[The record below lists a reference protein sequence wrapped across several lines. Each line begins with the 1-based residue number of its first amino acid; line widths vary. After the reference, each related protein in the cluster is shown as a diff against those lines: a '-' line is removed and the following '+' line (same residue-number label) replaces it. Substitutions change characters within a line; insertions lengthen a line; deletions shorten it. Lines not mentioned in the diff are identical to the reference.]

1 MLTVEDNKIDLKKK
15 QNKCDRMR
23 MANVIEQTKAEPLSG
38 LWLSSMGTKMQ

>member
-1 MLTVEDNKIDLKKK
+1 MILTWEK
-15 QNKCDRMR
+15 NKCDRMR